1 MAGEKVF
8 IGPRL
13 RELRQGQDHT
23 QAQMAAALGVS
34 ASYINLIERNQR
46 SASLRFLIALSDTYG
61 VDWRQMTSNSNSLAV
76 ADLRQLFRDPAFGG
90 VEPDIEELRS
100 ALDSAPNLVEG
111 VFNLFRTH
119 RAYAEQ
125 LAAQNEAMGHAENGA
140 MVSEPVVHDFFRSQN
155 NYFAALEEAAESL
168 HASHPLDPAEMYG
181 GLKRYLEDVHK
192 VKVELVPAAQMGKAV
207 RVFDR
212 ENRVLRLSIALDY
225 INRVFHLGLS
235 AGFVGF
241 RPMFDMI
248 LDNSAIT
255 NPHHRARC
263 QVELGN
269 YFAAAV
275 MMPYR
280 AFMEEALASRYDL
293 EHLSTTFG
301 VSFEQVCHRLTT
313 MQRPGA
319 RGIPFFFLRIDRA
332 GNVSKRFNATPIQLA
347 RFGGACPKLDTH
359 FCFRM
364 PGRIMTQVVEMPD
377 NTRYFTVNRTVDRP
391 SYRYSSDDK
400 RLAVSLGCALPY
412 AVQMV
417 YGDDI
422 DASAPRHVTEI
433 GVNCRLCPRQNCE
446 QRAHEPFTQN
456 FAVDENRRG
465 ATRFES

>member
-1 MAGEKVF
+1 MSSEKVF

-13 RELRQGQDHT
+13 RELRLGRDLT

-46 SASLRFLIALSDTYG
+46 SASLRFLIALSDVYG
-61 VDWRQMTSNSNSLAV
+61 VDWRQMTSNATRLAV

-90 VEPDIEELRS
+90 VEPDIEELRA
-100 ALDSAPNLVEG
+100 ALDSAPNLVQG
-111 VFNLFRTH
+111 VFHLHRTH

-140 MVSEPVVHDFFRSQN
+140 LVSEPVVHDFFRSQN
-155 NYFAALEEAAESL
+155 NYFAPLEAAAEDL
-168 HASHPLDPAEMYG
+168 HSRHGLDPAEMYG
-181 GLKRYLEDVHK
+181 GLKRYLEEAEGVR
-192 VKVELVPAAQMGKAV
+192 VELVPAADLGKAV
-207 RVFDR
+207 RAYDR
-212 ENRVLRLSIALDY
+212 ENRHLRLSQALDY
-225 INRVFHLGLS
+225 VNRVFHLGTS
-235 AGFVGF
+235 VGFVSYEHVF
-241 RPMFDMI
+241 ADV
-248 LDNSAIT
+248 LEASSIT

-263 QVELGN
+263 RMELGN

-275 MMPYR
+275 MMPYG
-280 AFMEEALASRYDL
+280 AFKEEALASRYDI
-293 EHLSTTFG
+293 EHLSSLFS

-313 MQRPGA
+313 LQRPGA

-377 NTRYFTVNRTVDRP
+377 NTRYFTINRTVDRP
-391 SYRYSSDDK
+391 SYRYSSEDK

-412 AVQMV
+412 AAQMV

-422 DASAPRHVTEI
+422 DATAPRHVTEI
-433 GVNCRLCPRQNCE
+433 GVNCRLCPRLNCE
-446 QRAHEPFTQN
+446 QRAHEPFSQSLV
-456 FAVDENRRG
+456 VDTDVRG